1 MRRLLIPVL
10 LGLLAGACGILGPDE
25 KLVVGVLARHSPAVI
40 PDSVGIGAAFTVTV
54 TTVGSRSCTRTGK
67 TEVKIQDN
75 IATIAPY
82 DYENVSADICTTD
95 LHNFTH
101 EATVRFLQV
110 GEALIVIRGRAS
122 HARQNTITKRRTL
135 HVY

>member
-10 LGLLAGACGILGPDE
+10 LGLLVGACGILGPDE
-25 KLVVGVLARHSPAVI
+25 RLVVGVLARHNPLVI
-40 PDSVGIGAAFTVTV
+40 PDSVGIGEAFTVTV
-54 TTVGSRSCTRTGK
+54 TTVGSGSCTRTGK

-75 IATIAPY
+75 IATITPY
-82 DYENVSADICTTD
+82 DYDDVGADVCTTD
-95 LHNFTH
+95 LRRFTH

-110 GEALIVIRGRAS
+110 GEALIVIRSRAF
-122 HARQNTITKRRTL
+122 HAHQNTITKKWPL

>member
-25 KLVVGVLARHSPAVI
+25 KLVVGVFSRLTPPVI

-54 TTVGSRSCTRTGK
+54 TTVGSRTCTRTGK

-75 IATIAPY
+75 IATITPY
-82 DYENVSADICTTD
+82 DYENVSAGDICTAD

-122 HARQNTITKRRTL
+122 HARQNIITKR
-135 HVY
+135 

>member
-10 LGLLAGACGILGPDE
+10 LGLLVGACGILGPDE
-25 KLVVGVLARHSPAVI
+25 KLVVGVLALHNPLVI
-40 PDSVGIGAAFTVTV
+40 PDSVGIGEAFTVTV

-75 IATIAPY
+75 IATITPY
-82 DYENVSADICTTD
+82 DYEDVGADVCTTD
-95 LHNFTH
+95 LYRFTH

-110 GEALIVIRGRAS
+110 GEALIVIRSRAS
-122 HARQNTITKRRTL
+122 HARQNTITKKWPL